1 MVLILQVNHSPSF
14 EVDTAL
20 DEEIKS
26 RAIADAVR
34 SLGLSVRQRE
44 DVIMRLKRATQQ
56 RLYGSRPASSSF
68 STSAFASSV
77 DRPRSVRDVF
87 SARITPCRCAKL
99 DAPNSELWGYRAL
112 ERHAALSLTRHQL
125 QQGSSMY

>member
-1 MVLILQVNHSPSF
+1 LVTVQVNHSPSF

-44 DVIMRLKRATQQ
+44 DVIKRLKRATQQ
-56 RLYGSRPASSSF
+56 RLYGSRPASSSSSSSSSSSF
-68 STSAFASSV
+68 ASASASSV

-87 SARITPCRCAKL
+87 SARITPCRCEKL
-99 DAPNSELWGYRAL
+99 DAPSRERWGQRARKRPAWPSL
-112 ERHAALSLTRHQL
+112 ALF
-125 QQGSSMY
+125 